1 MGGSPRSFVRIAS
14 EFGRWLHVWLRDG
27 SIAPGCR
34 HGRVDTEGELHPLDG
49 AWFGILAGLAA
60 ALFLDRTL
68 AQQVGGMVSF
78 EVGSLKLLNAPVK
91 RINLN
96 IRV

>member
-1 MGGSPRSFVRIAS
+1 
-14 EFGRWLHVWLRDG
+14 
-27 SIAPGCR
+27 
-34 HGRVDTEGELHPLDG
+34 
-49 AWFGILAGLAA
+49 
-60 ALFLDRTL
+60 
-68 AQQVGGMVSF
+68 MVSF